1 MMHPS
6 APRGRAVGPH
16 PRQKTVATSEHDAV
30 GEAARHDPS
39 LNTYRRLSG
48 CSELTPGEARAFVR
62 ITLVDWAVPEAVSQ
76 DLQLIVSELATNA
89 LAYTRSP
96 EIVVSIC
103 LGAGTASVG
112 VEDCGPH
119 RRLTAQCPDVEAERG
134 RGLLIVKELASRW
147 EQSKAD
153 DGGTTVRAEID
164 LPTHQRLSTG
174 HPVKEAPDGARH
186 HP

>member
-1 MMHPS
+1 MSVPDACRSQSLS
-6 APRGRAVGPH
+6 AC
-16 PRQKTVATSEHDAV
+16 
-30 GEAARHDPS
+30 
-39 LNTYRRLSG
+39 RRLPG
-48 CSELTPGEARAFVR
+48 HSERTPGEARAYVGV
-62 ITLVDWAVPEAVSQ
+62 TLADWGVAEAVRA

-119 RRLTAQCPDVEAERG
+119 RRLTPQCPGSEAERG

-147 EQSKAD
+147 EQSRAD
-153 DGGTTVRAEID
+153 NGGTTVRAEID

-174 HPVKEAPDGARH
+174 HTIKEAPDAARP